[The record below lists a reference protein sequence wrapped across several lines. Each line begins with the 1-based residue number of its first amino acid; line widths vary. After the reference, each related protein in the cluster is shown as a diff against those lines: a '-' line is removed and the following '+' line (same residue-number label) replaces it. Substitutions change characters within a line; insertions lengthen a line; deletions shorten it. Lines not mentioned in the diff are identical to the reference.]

1 MTGGDIPVL
10 DVSYVAGQDLSNYQ
24 FRAVKIFTDGTVKLC
39 GTGDAMIGI
48 LQNDPPSGD
57 IAVVRE
63 LGHSKA
69 VMFDA
74 SNTGGAALKV
84 ADSAGRLGA
93 GSLGVDVIVA
103 VLADASSGGQGEIH
117 DVSLAARTAQGT
129 NSRAGQLAFRITGQ
143 MLRTSVANVY
153 AATLPLGFTGSI
165 QDMYM
170 TVDTAS
176 NTSGATATVKLTLGG
191 SGGSTGTV
199 TGLELD
205 LTEAATA
212 TLSNVITSTKTTVGN
227 NTFAPTGTLAIAVTQ
242 GATQYGSADTGI
254 FKLYVITN

>member
-24 FRAVKIFTDGTVKLC
+24 FRAVYIFTDGTVKLC
-39 GTGDAMIGI
+39 GTGNAMIGI
-48 LQNDPPSGD
+48 LQNDPPDGD

-93 GSLGVDVIVA
+93 GSLGTDVIVA

-129 NSRAGQLAFRITGQ
+129 NSRAGQLTFLIPMAALG
-143 MLRTSVANVY
+143 VASGPVNPI
-153 AATLPLGFTGSI
+153 ATVPLGFTGKI
-165 QDMYM
+165 MDMYA
-170 TVDTAS
+170 VVNKIAS
-176 NTSGATATVKLTLGG
+176 TSGDCTAAQGLSLEITATPVTSLGLAITNANAKTL
-191 SGGSTGTV
+191 SHVFKSTGTAAANSFGP
-199 TGLELD
+199 TD
-205 LTEAATA
+205 TLTII
-212 TLSNVITSTKTTVGN
+212 STSTTTWSG
-227 NTFAPTGTLAIAVTQ
+227 
-242 GATQYGSADTGI
+242 DTGM
-254 FKLYVITN
+254 LEVHVITN